1 MKGYVVQM
9 KKKEFIKVLGEKLDL
24 SEEKCILINDVLED
38 NFLIGKNN
46 KEKIISGLMDK
57 LDVDETEANHIYE
70 VVSSIIT
77 GELKEKLKHPFRSQ
91 D

>member
-1 MKGYVVQM
+1 MN
-9 KKKEFIKVLGEKLDL
+9 KKEFIKALGEKLNF

-46 KEKIISGLMDK
+46 KEKILAGFMEK
-57 LDVDETEANHIYE
+57 LVVDEKEANRIYE
-70 VVSSIIT
+70 SAASIIA
-77 GELKEKLKHPFRSQ
+77 GEIKDKLKHPFRSQ